1 MSRLKLA
8 IIGVGLIGGSLGLCL
23 KDKLGEDIYITGLC
37 RHQASMDR
45 ASSSGLSTTLL
56 PTSRRSSAM
65 PTSSS

>member
-37 RHQASMDR
+37 RHQASGP
-45 ASSSGLSTTLL
+45 ASAGLSTTLL
-56 PTSRRSSAM
+56 PTSRRSSVM